1 MSRTLKFDIPGRD
14 CRIYFDEYAE
24 PPSLT
29 RWAELFA
36 DDVAVVRDL
45 VVDIGFGRGEFLID
59 LAKQSPDR
67 AFVGIERSFKRTL
80 KMARRLPRL
89 GFRNVRLLESDAQIA
104 IPEFFPENSI
114 ASAWINF
121 PDPWPKE
128 RHGPRRLVQG
138 PFISEMV
145 HRLVDGGELNLATD
159 DPTYA
164 QQMAE
169 VLAAEP
175 RLRNVYAPE
184 PYRRDSRGRSPTA
197 YELEWKSI
205 GRTCCYF
212 ACCKR
217 APVRSVGLPGRVV
230 IDTGEGPA

>member
-1 MSRTLKFDIPGRD
+1 MPRTLKFDIPGRD
-14 CRIYFDEYAE
+14 FRIYSDEFAE
-24 PPSLT
+24 PPSLA

-36 DDVAVVRDL
+36 DDVPVLRDL

-89 GFRNVRLLESDAQIA
+89 GIRNVRLLESDAQVA

-114 ASAWINF
+114 ASACINF

-138 PFISEMV
+138 PFISDVV
-145 HRLVDGGELNLATD
+145 HRLVDGGELDLATD

-164 QQMAE
+164 LQIAD

-175 RLRNVYAPE
+175 RLENIYAPE
-184 PYRRDSRGRSPTA
+184 PYRRDCRGRSPTA

-212 ACCKR
+212 AYRKR
-217 APVRSVGLPGRVV
+217 ACTRRRIASPG
-230 IDTGEGPA
+230 GS